1 MPIPST
7 HPRPEALTTRSLP
20 ARRVRTLLAL
30 TLAGGALVCQSG
42 CVIGTVIG
50 GMAESYRR
58 ESTKTVKAES
68 DVLQGKS
75 FVVLASAD
83 RSIEE
88 AAPGITALL
97 ISRITDRLADTKLDA
112 GTTGVVPPSMVVQY
126 IYDNP
131 GWRAKST
138 EDLAKDLGG
147 VQRVIYV
154 ELTEFRTK
162 EPGNQYLYDGVCAGT
177 ISIAEADSKL
187 ADYYSFEKTILVK
200 FPDETGRR
208 PDEIPET
215 AVRTELIRRFVDRAT
230 WPFYTHEEPYY
241 PKY

>member
-1 MPIPST
+1 MPISSMHT
-7 HPRPEALTTRSLP
+7 LPRLRRCFRALWTLSLAAATTASLSGC
-20 ARRVRTLLAL
+20 AI
-30 TLAGGALVCQSG
+30 GALV
-42 CVIGTVIG
+42 G

-58 ESTKTVKAES
+58 DSTKTVKAES

-88 AAPGITALL
+88 AAPGITAMM
-97 ISRITDRLADTKLDA
+97 IARITERLADPKLDA
-112 GTTGVVPPSMVVQY
+112 GTTGVVPPSMVVQF

-138 EDLAKDLGG
+138 EDLAKALGG
-147 VQRVIYV
+147 AQRVIYV
-154 ELTEFRTK
+154 ELNEFRTK

-177 ISIAEADSKL
+177 ISVAEADSKL
-187 ADYYSFEKTILVK
+187 ADYYSFERSILVK

>member
-1 MPIPST
+1 MPIPLMHTLRQCS
-7 HPRPEALTTRSLP
+7 
-20 ARRVRTLLAL
+20 RVLLAAA
-30 TLAGGALVCQSG
+30 LASVAALSMSG
-42 CVIGTVIG
+42 CVVGTLIG

-68 DVLQGKS
+68 DVLAGKS

-88 AAPGITALL
+88 AAPGITAMVVA
-97 ISRITDRLADTKLDA
+97 RITERLADPKLDA
-112 GTTGVVPPSMVVQY
+112 GTTGVVPPAMVVQY

-131 GWRAKST
+131 GWRAKTT
-138 EDLAKDLGG
+138 EDLSKELGG
-147 VQRVIYV
+147 AQRVIYV

-162 EPGNQYLYDGVCAGT
+162 EPGNQYIYDGVCAGT
-177 ISIAEADSKL
+177 ISVAEADSKL
-187 ADYYSFEKTILVK
+187 ADYYSFERTILVK
-200 FPDETGRR
+200 FPDESGRR
-208 PDEIPET
+208 PDEIPES

>member
-1 MPIPST
+1 M
-7 HPRPEALTTRSLP
+7 
-20 ARRVRTLLAL
+20 L
-30 TLAGGALVCQSG
+30 TLAFAIACTLRRRIGLLAVGALAFAATVTLPG
-42 CVIGTVIG
+42 CVLGTIVG

-58 ESTKTVKAES
+58 ESTKTVKADS
-68 DVLQGKS
+68 DVLVGKS

-88 AAPGITALL
+88 AAPGITAML
-97 ISRITDRLADTKLDA
+97 IARITERLADPKLDA
-112 GTTGVVPPSMVVQY
+112 GTTGVVPPAMVVQY
-126 IYDNP
+126 MYDHP

-138 EDLAKDLGG
+138 EDLSKDLGG
-147 VQRVIYV
+147 AQRIIYV
-154 ELTEFRTK
+154 ELTEFRTM

-177 ISIAEADSKL
+177 ISVAEADSKL
-187 ADYYSFEKTILVK
+187 ADYYSFEKSILVK

-208 PDEIPET
+208 PDEIPEN